1 MIDTNT
7 IVLGIVLVLVFV
19 WRAARTRQL
28 YLTSLR
34 VQESG
39 SEPIPFKPHDLRSF
53 VDQALL
59 GRRTM
64 KPTSF
69 FIRAFVF
76 AVVAFCLLPFK
87 DYAPVLFWLVVALI
101 VIYIPWCIAH
111 GVMLKV
117 RLEPT
122 LEEET
127 GQ

>member
-1 MIDTNT
+1 MNTNT
-7 IVLGIVLVLVFV
+7 IVLGVLIVLAFV

-28 YLTSLR
+28 YLTTLR

-39 SEPIPFKPHDLRSF
+39 SEPIPFKPHDVRSF

-64 KPTSF
+64 RPTSF

-76 AVVAFCLLPFK
+76 AVVALCLLPFK

-101 VIYIPWCIAH
+101 ALYVPWCIVH
-111 GVMLKV
+111 GVILNK
-117 RLEPT
+117 RFA
-122 LEEET
+122 
-127 GQ
+127 GDGAR